1 MTNRTQGIA
10 PRLLAWHSKFGR
22 HDLPWQQHLREEG
35 SAYRVWVSEIMLQQ
49 TQVATVIPYFERF
62 MQRFPDVAA
71 LADAPA
77 DEVLHLWTGLG
88 YYARARNLHA
98 AARLIR
104 DQHAGKFPRTLEAV
118 MELPG
123 VGRSTA
129 GAILAIS
136 AGARHSI
143 LDGNVKRVLA
153 RFYAVDGPP
162 DDSATLA
169 KLWQLADENTPA
181 KQVATYTQAIMD
193 LGATLCARKPRCE
206 ACPIAMDCRARIE
219 GRQGELPA
227 PKLKRA
233 VRKRKTAVML
243 VARRASEVLLV
254 QRPPSGIWG
263 GLWCLPEFE
272 HRDAAEVYA
281 HNTLVSAKLARTPL
295 PDIEH
300 SFTHFDLVI
309 TPVVASCRGEARVSD
324 GNALWYDL
332 TRPARVGLP
341 APIKTLLGNLS
352 ERVES

>member
-1 MTNRTQGIA
+1 MTANGKGIA
-10 PRLLAWHSKFGR
+10 PRLLDWHAKSGR
-22 HDLPWQQHLREEG
+22 HDLPWQRDLQSKAG
-35 SAYRVWVSEIMLQQ
+35 AYRVWVSEIMLQQ
-49 TQVATVIPYFERF
+49 TQVSTVIPYFERF
-62 MQRFPDVAA
+62 MQRFPDVHS

-88 YYARARNLHA
+88 YYARARNLHRA
-98 AARLIR
+98 AQLIR
-104 DQHAGKFPRTLEAV
+104 DSHRGEFPQSLEAA

-136 AGARHSI
+136 AGARHAI

-153 RFYAVDGPP
+153 RYYGVDGAA
-162 DDSATLA
+162 DEAATLA
-169 KLWQLADENTPA
+169 QLWKLADENTPTDG
-181 KQVATYTQAIMD
+181 VATYTQAIMD
-193 LGATLCARKPRCE
+193 LGATLCTRKPRC
-206 ACPIAMDCRARIE
+206 ADCPIATDCRARIE
-219 GRQGELPA
+219 GRQNELPA
-227 PKLKRA
+227 AKRKRA
-233 VRKRKTAVML
+233 ARKRKTAVML

-272 HRDAAEVYA
+272 HRDAAEAYA
-281 HNTLVSAKLARTPL
+281 QNTLASATLVRAPL

-309 TPVVASCRGEARVSD
+309 TPLVADCRAVASVAEPG
-324 GNALWYDL
+324 ALWYDL
-332 TRPARVGLP
+332 NKPARVGLP

-352 ERVES
+352 ARIKS

>member
-1 MTNRTQGIA
+1 MSDRQKLIA
-10 PRLLAWHSKFGR
+10 PRLLAWHATSGR
-22 HDLPWQQHLREEG
+22 HDLPWQQDR

-62 MQRFPDVAA
+62 MQRFPDARS
-71 LADAPA
+71 LADAPP

-88 YYARARNLHA
+88 YYARARNLHRA
-98 AARLIR
+98 AQLIR
-104 DQHAGKFPRTLEAV
+104 DRHQGRFPETLEAV
-118 MELPG
+118 LELPG

-136 AGARHSI
+136 SGARHSI

-153 RFYAVDGPP
+153 RYYAVDGAP
-162 DDSATLA
+162 DESATLET
-169 KLWQLADENTPA
+169 LWRLAGENTPETN
-181 KQVATYTQAIMD
+181 VATYTQAVMD
-193 LGATLCARKPRCE
+193 LGATVCTRGKPRCDV
-206 ACPIAMDCRARIE
+206 CPLAADCRARIE
-219 GRQGELPA
+219 ARQGELPA
-227 PKLKRA
+227 PKRKRA

-243 VARRASEVLLV
+243 VARRESEVLLV

-272 HRDAAEVYA
+272 HRDAAAMYA
-281 HNTLVSAKLARTPL
+281 ANSLASATLVRAPL

-309 TPVVASCRGEARVSD
+309 TPVVADCHGDACVNE
-324 GNALWYDL
+324 GNTLWYDL

-341 APIKTLLGNLS
+341 APIKTLLGTLS
-352 ERVES
+352 ERNES